1 MKLNYNSPN
10 AKLYRWFYNID
21 TEYNMPFNKCN
32 LVFRCIIMYI
42 LFLPLFAFCIPGI
55 IAGLVIQD
63 SLLIGKDKEDPSLKE
78 DFGNTW
84 IILMIAFILYM
95 MYLPIKYTF
104 IGHFPYV
111 HEDGIAILAI
121 FGIMFWIVL
130 LIIIGAY
137 INSNWKSFK
146 LPKFLS
152 KHCDDIEWY
161 NLKKQE
167 NERDEYDW

>member
-10 AKLYRWFYNID
+10 AKLYRWFYNVSE
-21 TEYNMPFNKCN
+21 EYNMPSNKCN
-32 LVFRCIIMYI
+32 LIFRCIIMYI
-42 LFLPLFAFCIPGI
+42 FFLPLFAFCIPGI
-55 IAGLVIQD
+55 IAGLIAGNTH
-63 SLLIGKDKEDPSLKE
+63 LISKDEEDPSLKE
-78 DFGNTW
+78 DFSNTW
-84 IILMIAFILYM
+84 VILIIAFILYI

-104 IGHFPYV
+104 TGNWPDI
-111 HEDGIAILAI
+111 HEDGMAILAV
-121 FGIMFWIVL
+121 FGIVFWIVL
-130 LIIIGAY
+130 LISVGAY

-161 NLKKQE
+161 NPKKQE